1 MRNARRSGWVLGRC
15 KKVQRTSV
23 SRVCVG
29 LNHVERND
37 SWLENLC
44 CVVSPL
50 PGLSRGRKAGPSQAT
65 EEGQWG
71 EKKREGKRGKATSVS
86 LCGGKKDRPRRSAQS
101 LSIGIPKQDSGFATA
116 STRFPAARNPPA
128 TSRLPLDPTGQADS
142 RGRQVGVGVHGSK
155 AASPVQCST
164 RQTDGVQATES
175 VGYPLLSLTDFFV
188 FFGFLFLN
196 NLFAHSPPQE
206 LLQTEPRP
214 QSPHTTHT
222 RRCPAVCITTG
233 SAAAHREQND
243 GNDSNPTCQ

>member
-1 MRNARRSGWVLGRC
+1 MGG
-15 KKVQRTSV
+15 K
-23 SRVCVG
+23 
-29 LNHVERND
+29 
-37 SWLENLC
+37 
-44 CVVSPL
+44 
-50 PGLSRGRKAGPSQAT
+50 
-65 EEGQWG
+65 
-71 EKKREGKRGKATSVS
+71 EKKGKARESDVSVAVW
-86 LCGGKKDRPRRSAQS
+86 GKKTGPGDRHKPCRSAFQS
-101 LSIGIPKQDSGFATA
+101 RIAALRRLRPVSQRLGTHRPPLGF
-116 STRFPAARNPPA
+116 PW
-128 TSRLPLDPTGQADS
+128 TGQADS

-175 VGYPLLSLTDFFV
+175 VGYPLLSLTDFFVFFFV